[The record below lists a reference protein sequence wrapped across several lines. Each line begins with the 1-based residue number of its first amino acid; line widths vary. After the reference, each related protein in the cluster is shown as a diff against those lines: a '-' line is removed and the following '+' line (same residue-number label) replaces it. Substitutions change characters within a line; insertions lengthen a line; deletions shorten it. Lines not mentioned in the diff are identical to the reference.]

1 MKKKSFRNFIAV
13 PGILIITILSL
24 QGCTKDYE
32 EPIPVPPPHKIEIW
46 AHRCN
51 SVEKAERLKYL
62 VHGLELD
69 VHFNSMNNSFF
80 VKHDFTQPDTLLLS
94 EYLIRIAEF
103 HDLKYWLDFK
113 NLSIDNQYAA
123 LLRLSTVADSLGI
136 EKSHFIIEG
145 HASSLSNFKNEGYYT
160 SYYIPTFNPLQ
171 LTEEEKESMAADI
184 QTTINTW
191 PANAISGYYEQ
202 LEFMQ
207 QYFPDH
213 PKLTWFL
220 TENTSPS
227 VLDSIINQANQDTTV
242 KVLLLPE
249 SLILKSYI

>member
-1 MKKKSFRNFIAV
+1 MKKKSIRNFITV
-13 PGILIITILSL
+13 TGILIITILSF
-24 QGCTKDYE
+24 QSCTKDYE
-32 EPIPVPPPHKIEIW
+32 EPIPVPSLHKIEIW

-51 SVEKAERLKYL
+51 SVETAERLMHL
-62 VHGLELD
+62 VQGLELD
-69 VHFNSMNNSFF
+69 VHFNSMNNRYY

-94 EYLIRIAEF
+94 EYLTRITDS

-123 LLRLSTVADSLGI
+123 LLRLNWVTDSLGI
-136 EKSHFIIEG
+136 EKSQFIIEG
-145 HASSLSNFKNEGYYT
+145 HASSLGNFENAGYFT

-171 LTEEEKESMAADI
+171 LTDEETESMAADI
-184 QTTINTW
+184 RTTINTW
-191 PANAISGYYEQ
+191 PVNAISGYYEQ

-207 QYFPDH
+207 QYFPYH
-213 PKLTWFL
+213 AKLTWFL
-220 TENTSPS
+220 TENTSPA
-227 VLDSIINQANQDTTV
+227 VLDSIINQVNQDTTV